1 MYLIMKKRL
10 IIFGSTGS
18 IGTQTLDVVR
28 NFLNDFEIV
37 GLAAGRNTKLLEKQ
51 IKEFGAGEYFSLDDS
66 FRTRSSL
73 LDLVQNLEF
82 DLLVGGASGIDSLE
96 SFLYCFEKKIPVALA
111 NKEVVVSFGE
121 KIKEICGGAPAVLD
135 NPLVLPVDS
144 EHSGLFQCLR
154 GEDIF
159 SVKRVIITASG
170 GALRDLSEKE
180 KEAVT
185 PDQVLSHPTWKMGKK
200 VTVDSATLMNKAFEV
215 IEAHFLF
222 GIPYEKI
229 EVRLHRESRVHAIVE
244 FNDGHSKLVVSE
256 PDMRLPIQYALFFPK
271 RIKMDASPFD
281 YDQDLSFQ
289 KLEKGSY
296 PCFDFALE
304 IARKYPKKL
313 GNLVQKDEEVVN
325 EFLDGK
331 IRFTEILNNLKKCL

>member
-1 MYLIMKKRL
+1 MKKR
-10 IIFGSTGS
+10 IVIFGSTGS

-28 NFLNDFEIV
+28 NFLDEFEIV
-37 GLAAGRNTKLLEKQ
+37 GLAAGRNTKLLKEQ
-51 IKEFGAGEYFSLDDS
+51 IEEFGVKEYFSLDDS
-66 FRTRSSL
+66 FRTQSSL

-121 KIKEICGGAPAVLD
+121 KIQEVCGGAPATLSE
-135 NPLVLPVDS
+135 PLVLPVDS

-154 GEDIF
+154 GEDV
-159 SVKRVIITASG
+159 SAVKRVIITASG
-170 GALRDLSEKE
+170 GALRDLSDQEKE
-180 KEAVT
+180 KVT
-185 PDQVLSHPTWKMGKK
+185 SEQVLSHPTWKMGKK

-229 EVRLHRESRVHAIVE
+229 EVRLHRESKVHAIVE

-271 RIKMDASPFD
+271 RVEINASLFN
-281 YDQDLSFQ
+281 YDKDLSFQ
-289 KLEKGSY
+289 KLEEGRY

-304 IARKYPKKL
+304 IAKRHPRRL
-313 GNLVQKDEEVVN
+313 GSLVQKDEETVE

-331 IRFTEILNNLKKCL
+331 IRFTEMLSNLKKCL